1 MPLLMS
7 TFQFLNPNFNGPIKL
22 TLVDDDDDSSIFK
35 VVISNE
41 VIFAM
46 VVEKC
51 LTTICREK
59 KKGYN
64 LLYQRKLTTSICKGK
79 LLQP

>member
-1 MPLLMS
+1 
-7 TFQFLNPNFNGPIKL
+7 
-22 TLVDDDDDSSIFK
+22 
-35 VVISNE
+35 VISNE

-51 LTTICREK
+51 LTTICKKKKK
-59 KKGYN
+59 KKGYS
-64 LLYQRKLTTSICKGK
+64 LLDQKKLTTSICKGK